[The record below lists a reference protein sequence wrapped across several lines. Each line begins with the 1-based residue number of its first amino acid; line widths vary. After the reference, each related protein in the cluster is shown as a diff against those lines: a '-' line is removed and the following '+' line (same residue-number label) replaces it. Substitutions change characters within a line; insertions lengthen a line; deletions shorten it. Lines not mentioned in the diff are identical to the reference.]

1 MTFLIYMK
9 IWITMSYN
17 ALNVKY
23 EGKFTPFNKRWDYF
37 DEEGYSS
44 FGYFRQSLTSMMPF
58 LGVSVQHIIVICIS
72 LMVSELVC
80 LCLI

>member
-1 MTFLIYMK
+1 
-9 IWITMSYN
+9 MSYH

-23 EGKFTPFNKRWDYF
+23 EGRFTHFNKRWDYF

-58 LGVSVQHIIVICIS
+58 LGVSVQHIIMICFS
-72 LMVSELVC
+72 QMVSELSERF
-80 LCLI
+80 I